1 MRFSEALREQRWDD
15 HRFYHHSRINQ
26 SLHMLSACCFL
37 ASYVMIFVD
46 PVVAVMLGWTLAM
59 ISRQIGHFF
68 FEPKGYDEVNGATHE
83 HKEAIKVGYNLRRKT
98 MLLSV
103 WGLSLIALVLDPTLL
118 GLLPAPTSTYAFLT
132 NLSILWAMVAA
143 GAMVVRTVH
152 LFFLQGVQ
160 AGLVWFVKIL
170 TDPFHDLKIYYKSP
184 LHLLRGEKLDP
195 MEPWPAA

>member
-143 GAMVVRTVH
+143 GAMVV
-152 LFFLQGVQ
+152 
-160 AGLVWFVKIL
+160 
-170 TDPFHDLKIYYKSP
+170 SP
-184 LHLLRGEKLDP
+184 L
-195 MEPWPAA
+195 AAQ